1 MLQEGDSLSLE
12 DGREVPIQSIK
23 IVDYNYYI
31 FVYNFE
37 VKDFHTYYVCDSS
50 VLVHNNCNEEPR
62 KFSTIKDVTKKGSIK
77 NFETNVTMKEFCETL
92 ETNGFEKKVVNK
104 GVIVY
109 TKDWTAYSFL
119 EWRTATICIE
129 IYK

>member
-1 MLQEGDSLSLE
+1 
-12 DGREVPIQSIK
+12 
-23 IVDYNYYI
+23 
-31 FVYNFE
+31 
-37 VKDFHTYYVCDSS
+37 
-50 VLVHNNCNEEPR
+50 
-62 KFSTIKDVTKKGSIK
+62 
-77 NFETNVTMKEFCETL
+77 MKEFCETL